1 VFTYYLL
8 LTFYKQTWLQFLP
21 ARHSAST
28 GTGYGP
34 VSLCLCLRLS
44 VTSRSSIETDKQI
57 GLVLAWELPS
67 TYATLYYKEIRV
79 PPKNKGSSLW
89 NFAHNSR
96 LRKFRHDRSIVE
108 ACYQLSSRKVDSQSM
123 MNWTVSS
130 IAIVY
135 HRNRQA
141 LSTARFCRARVH

>member
-1 VFTYYLL
+1 MFTYYLL

-44 VTSRSSIETDKQI
+44 VTSRSAIETNKQI

-89 NFAHNSR
+89 NFAHNSG
-96 LRKFRHDRSIVE
+96 LRKFRHRRSIVE
-108 ACYQLSSRKVDSQSM
+108 TCYQLSSRKVDSQSM
-123 MNWTVSS
+123 MNWTV
-130 IAIVY
+130 IG
-135 HRNRQA
+135 Q
-141 LSTARFCRARVH
+141 LS